1 MGLGAGVSVTLW
13 TTVYGTY
20 HRFVDGWLEAARQ
33 AGADRLLIVSD
44 RPLDVDADVVVAQ
57 PSGAYLYPSLLN
69 VACEHMDGWTWRMD
83 VDDRILPGVVR
94 MLEGR
99 DCDVLQVGLQGTRGA
114 VNIPQALPN
123 EQMLALRYNP
133 YRASSAFTTDV
144 WRRAGGFPD
153 IAHCDWGF
161 WRRCARIG
169 ARFEASGEVAYIYR
183 EEPEDSLVGLYADPF
198 YNDQAMAE

>member
-1 MGLGAGVSVTLW
+1 MSVTLW
-13 TTVYGTY
+13 TTVFGTY
-20 HRFVDGWLEAARQ
+20 HRFVDGWLAAARE

-57 PSGAYLYPSLLN
+57 PSGEYLYPSLLN
-69 VACEHMDGWTWRMD
+69 VACENMDGWTWRMD

-99 DCDVLQVGLQGTRGA
+99 DCDVLQVGLRGTRGA
-114 VNIPQALPN
+114 VSIPQVVPN
-123 EQMLALRYNP
+123 EQMLALRCNP
-133 YRASSAFTTDV
+133 YRAGSAFTIDV

-169 ARFEASGEVAYIYR
+169 ARFQASGEVAYIYR
-183 EEPEDSLVGLYADPF
+183 EEPEDSLMGLYADPA
-198 YNDQAMAE
+198 YNEQAMAE